1 MSGGHPRGVVKPV
14 RVFRVMGQLFPGRR
28 FLSVRLAIFN
38 GKLRR
43 EGKLNTATII
53 GSGPNGLSAGIVLA
67 SAGLKPTVYERNPLI
82 GGGCSTAETTLPG
95 FRQDL
100 GSSVYPLG
108 KASPFFRSLP
118 IEIPWIEPEAPIAHP
133 LDDGTAIIVEH
144 SLEATL
150 SSLETCDREAYRALV
165 EPLARDFA
173 NLISE
178 VLAPIQH
185 VPRHP
190 FLLSRFGRL
199 ALSSAS
205 SVARSH
211 FREHRAQALFAGVAT
226 HSILPL
232 DHMASAAV
240 ALVMLAAAHAGGWPI
255 VRGGAQSLS
264 DCLAGHLQG
273 LGGTVITGHEVQVLP
288 DDGLVLADV
297 TPRQLLRIARGQLP
311 SNYVRQLERFRYG
324 PGAFKIDYALSS
336 PIPWKAR
343 ECSRAATV
351 HLGGSLSEIV
361 DAERTLSAE
370 KPFVLL
376 GQPSLFDGDRAPA
389 GKHTAWAY
397 CHVPNG
403 ATRDYTEAI
412 ENQISR
418 FAPDFRDCVLARSIS
433 TPLSLERWN
442 PNLIGG
448 DIIGGA
454 MDLRQLLFRPA
465 RSLYRT
471 PKEGLYLC
479 GASTPPGGGVHGMCG
494 FHAAHAA
501 LGRL

>member
-1 MSGGHPRGVVKPV
+1 M
-14 RVFRVMGQLFPGRR
+14 
-28 FLSVRLAIFN
+28 
-38 GKLRR
+38 
-43 EGKLNTATII
+43 NTATII

-67 SAGLKPTVYERNPLI
+67 SAGLKPTLLERNPAV
-82 GGGCSTAETTLPG
+82 GGACSTAETTLPG

-118 IEIPWIEPEAPIAHP
+118 VEIPWIEPDAPIAHP

-144 SLEATL
+144 SLDATL
-150 SSLETCDREAYRALV
+150 ENLDPCDREAYRAVV
-165 EPLARDFA
+165 EPFARDFV
-173 NLISE
+173 NLIPE
-178 VLAPIQH
+178 LLAPVQH
-185 VPRHP
+185 LPRHP
-190 FLLSRFGRL
+190 FLLSRFGTL

-205 SVARSH
+205 SLARSH
-211 FREHRAQALFAGVAT
+211 FKGRRAQALFAGVAT
-226 HSILPL
+226 HSVLPL
-232 DHMASAAV
+232 DRTASAAV
-240 ALVMLAAAHAGGWPI
+240 ALLMLAAAHAGGWPI

-264 DCLAGHLQG
+264 NCLAAHLQR
-273 LGGTVITGHEVQVLP
+273 LGGVVVTGHEVQSLP
-288 DDGLVLADV
+288 NDGLILAAI
-297 TPRQLLRIARGQLP
+297 TPHQLLRIARSQLP

-343 ECSRAATV
+343 DCSRAATV
-351 HLGGSLSEIV
+351 HIGGSLSEIV
-361 DAERTLSAE
+361 AAEQTLSAE

-376 GQPSLFDGDRAPA
+376 GQPSLFDADRAPA

-403 ATRDYTEAI
+403 ATKDYTEAI

-418 FAPDFRDCVLARSIS
+418 FAPGFRDCVLARSIS

-448 DIIGGA
+448 DIIGGT
-454 MDLRQLLFRPA
+454 MDLRQILFRPT
-465 RSLYRT
+465 RSLYGT
-471 PKEGLYLC
+471 PREGLYLC

-501 LGRL
+501 LGSLKAR